1 MARRFERHG
10 LGLLLAFLLV
20 LGGLQQIA
28 SGQGNKV
35 DLPTAVKEAQQ
46 AGVPTVTVNQLL
58 SLGYANQVES
68 SAMAGYLQ
76 ALTEIQREKLPLEPF
91 VNKIEEGVAKRVSSQ
106 GIHQAL
112 MKKREDYRF
121 TESTIKETL
130 RKHKREQTIPTED
143 LVRLSETLSC
153 GISRENLHFY
163 VEHSLPSSSYQ
174 HLAITLDNVA
184 ILEQNRFDP
193 GMTKKI
199 ALAAIGQNYFSPE
212 KRDFARVAVV
222 AKKKGIPDATITS
235 VSLETIQKKGSPKD
249 LALRLG
255 VKAEDLARGP
265 MMDQERSRAG
275 KKGEADPERVGESGT
290 HGPGSSDRGEQGS
303 SEGSHGDSGSGGDQG
318 GGGDRGGGNGEG
330 GGHGGGGKK

>member
-10 LGLLLAFLLV
+10 VGLLFAFLLV
-20 LGGLQQIA
+20 LGGLQEIA

-68 SAMAGYLQ
+68 SAMASYVQ
-76 ALTEIQREKLPLEPF
+76 VLTEIQRDRLPLEPF
-91 VNKIEEGVAKRVSSQ
+91 VNKIEEGMTKRVSNQ

-121 TESTIKETL
+121 TQSTIKETL
-130 RKHKREQTIPTED
+130 RKHKREQAIPAED

-163 VEHSLPSSSYQ
+163 VEHALPSSSYQ

-193 GMTKKI
+193 DMTKKI

-212 KRDFARVAVV
+212 KKDFARVAVV

-235 VSLETIQKKGSPKD
+235 VALETIQKNSSPKD
-249 LALRLG
+249 MASRLG

-265 MMDQERSRAG
+265 VMDRERSRAG
-275 KKGEADPERVGESGT
+275 KKGGVDPGRPGESGT
-290 HGPGSSDRGEQGS
+290 PGPGSSDRGEQGG
-303 SEGSHGDSGSGGDQG
+303 SEGSHGDSGSGSDHGS
-318 GGGDRGGGNGEG
+318 GGDHGGDHGGGN
-330 GGHGGGGKK
+330 GGGGKK